1 MKLRI
6 HLTSSG
12 KTPIAAFVYID
23 LGRRDILIM
32 NPPYF
37 FITFNEE
44 RFF

>member
-32 NPPYF
+32 NPHF